1 MAHPTCKTVPP
12 SALGGC
18 IPAAMATEVVPDEEP
33 AAAAEARLAAEGRTM
48 LTPTELFCYSLR
60 PNDLSKSNLDNVMLM
75 HELVV

>member
-12 SALGGC
+12 SA
-18 IPAAMATEVVPDEEP
+18 MATEVVPDEEP
-33 AAAAEARLAAEGRTM
+33 AAAEARLAAEGRTM